1 MPESAVVEFLSPEWF
16 DVLCAELNQLAL
28 PDSGRAIVLGQ
39 VITGVP
45 GSHDEDVRYTISL
58 GGGQPPRVAPGSVE
72 EADVVFVTNYPDAL
86 VVATGGAS
94 SASLLAAGKVK
105 IRGDAR
111 RLVAADGLLAAVRN
125 ARPDTQTGEI
135 T

>member
-1 MPESAVVEFLSPEWF
+1 VPESAAIEFLSPEWF

-45 GSHDEDVRYTISL
+45 GSHDEDVSYTISL
-58 GGGQPPRVAPGSVE
+58 GGGQPPSVAPGSVE
-72 EADVVFVTNYPDAL
+72 EADVVFVTNYSDAL

-111 RLVAADGLLAAVRN
+111 RLIGADARFAAVRN
-125 ARPDTQTGEI
+125 ASPDTQTGEI
-135 T
+135 S